1 MNMKFKLLAMASI
14 FALAAC
20 GSDNG
25 SNDAAFE
32 AEKATNEAAENA
44 SKESSNLLDKAKDAA
59 SDAVEK
65 AEDLSSAIAK
75 IDAGSLESF
84 KSSLSDM
91 QKLLPAAQQSELTE
105 ALGALAKNAVSSGSE
120 SSGGLLDK
128 AKSIADGKSVEDM
141 VYEQFG
147 KQMDGMSFEDIL
159 KLASKEAG

>member
-1 MNMKFKLLAMASI
+1 MNTKFKLLMAVSV

-20 GSDNG
+20 GSDN
-25 SNDAAFE
+25 SSDNAAPE
-32 AEKATNEAAENA
+32 AEQTANEAAESA
-44 SKESSNLLDKAKDAA
+44 SKESSSLLDQAKDAA

-75 IDAGSLESF
+75 IDAGSLDSF
-84 KSSLSDM
+84 KSSLGDM
-91 QKLLPAAQQSELTE
+91 QKLLPAGQQSELT
-105 ALGALAKNAVSSGSE
+105 GAIASLAKNAVSSGSE

-159 KLASKEAG
+159 KLASKEDS